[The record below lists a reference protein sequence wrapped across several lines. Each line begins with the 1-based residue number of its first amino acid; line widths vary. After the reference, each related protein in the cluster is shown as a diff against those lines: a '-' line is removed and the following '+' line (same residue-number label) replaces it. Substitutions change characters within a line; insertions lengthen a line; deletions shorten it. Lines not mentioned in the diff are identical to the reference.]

1 MKLSFTFFVL
11 YQRMNDIKWPE
22 FLKAGDQVALVATA
36 RHASSEEIQKGIS
49 FLESWGLKVWV
60 GDNVFKQHHIFAG
73 TEVERRK
80 ALQQALDHPA
90 IKAIFC
96 LRGGYGTHRLVD
108 FLHYQT
114 FKKNPKWI
122 IAYSDVTVLL
132 NHVAQYRIPSVHG
145 PMPFSFHK
153 EEEKEGVTMLK
164 KILFGELPDYEFPH
178 HELNQLGVAEG
189 RLIGGNLSVL
199 HAMTGTESDI
209 SWKNK
214 ILFIEEVDEY
224 IYHIERMLYH
234 FSRMG
239 RMEGLSGIVVG
250 HLTSIKDN
258 TQPFGLSVYETI
270 LRVVKPYRIPLAFS
284 FPAGHELPN
293 LPLIIGAPAKL
304 EVRAT
309 SSTLQYIV

>member
-1 MKLSFTFFVL
+1 
-11 YQRMNDIKWPE
+11 MNDIKWPQ
-22 FLKAGDQVALVATA
+22 FLKSGDRVALVATA
-36 RHASSEEIQKGIS
+36 RHAPPAEIQKGILL
-49 FLESWGLKVWV
+49 LESWGLHVV
-60 GDNVFKQHHIFAG
+60 VADNVFKQHHIFAG
-73 TEVERRK
+73 TETERRK
-80 ALQQALDHPA
+80 ALQQALDDPTV
-90 IKAIFC
+90 KAVFC

-108 FLHYQT
+108 FLHYQA

-122 IAYSDVTVLL
+122 IGYSDITVLL
-132 NHVAQYRIPSVHG
+132 NHVAQYRIPSLHA

-153 EEEKEGVTMLK
+153 EEEKEGVVMLK
-164 KILFGELPDYEFPH
+164 KILFGELLGYEFAH
-178 HELNQLGVAEG
+178 HEHNQVGLAEG

-239 RMEGLSGIVVG
+239 RMDGLSGIVVG

-258 TQPFGLSVYETI
+258 AQPFGLSVYETI
-270 LRVVKPYRIPLAFS
+270 LRVVKPYNIPLAFS

-293 LPLIIGAPAKL
+293 WPIVIGATARL
-304 EVRAT
+304 EVTTT
-309 SSTLQYIV
+309 SSTLRYLI